1 METQKI
7 VNLINGFDN
16 EKSKFTTKKW
26 YIIDSESKGNYLPD
40 NEIKFLTSS
49 LESNLC
55 DYSDAYVL
63 VKETI
68 NVTGGDN
75 NTNVVFKN
83 CAPFK
88 DCKTEIN
95 DTFVDYANFINIK
108 MPKYNLIEYIDN
120 FSDTSRW
127 NN

>member
-7 VNLINGFDN
+7 VNLLNGSDN
-16 EKSKFTTKKW
+16 ENSKCATKKW
-26 YIIDSESKGNYLPD
+26 YIIDNRSKGNYSYHNP
-40 NEIKFLTSS
+40 IKFLTESIESS
-49 LESNLC
+49 LC
-55 DYSDAYVL
+55 DYSDAYIFL
-63 VKETI
+63 
-68 NVTGGDN
+68 VTGDITATPN
-75 NTNVVFKN
+75 FKN

-120 FSDTSRW
+120 FSDTSR
-127 NN
+127 

>member
-120 FSDTSRW
+120 FSDTSR
-127 NN
+127 